1 MSVPPEFTLRSP
13 SSAIADLI
21 MEKVKEG
28 STLTHSQT
36 MAMTSDQQMDPTVVD
51 QWAHMLNARQR
62 AIDASEQKDGS
73 RGKLT

>member
-1 MSVPPEFTLRSP
+1 
-13 SSAIADLI
+13 

-28 STLTHSQT
+28 STFTHSQT
-36 MAMTSDQQMDPTVVD
+36 MAMTSDQQMDPAVVD

-73 RGKLT
+73 LGELT

>member
-1 MSVPPEFTLRSP
+1 
-13 SSAIADLI
+13 